1 MRVTRWG
8 QARAAL
14 PSAPKMWYDRGNTGE
29 IQEVEAVRWQT
40 TRRHPR
46 VTSHQ
51 QFESTAPGSNPPT
64 SPTGKVCP
72 MRSGWPC
79 WNKSVVITI
88 AGNTVLNRDFT
99 KFIQSLHARVEV
111 ILDGV
116 PVAFIELDNLRKN
129 KRAAGRRQ
137 DLADLENLT

>member
-1 MRVTRWG
+1 M
-8 QARAAL
+8 
-14 PSAPKMWYDRGNTGE
+14 
-29 IQEVEAVRWQT
+29 
-40 TRRHPR
+40 
-46 VTSHQ
+46 
-51 QFESTAPGSNPPT
+51 
-64 SPTGKVCP
+64 
-72 MRSGWPC
+72 
-79 WNKSVVITI
+79 ITI